1 MINLTEKR
9 SWSKRFNKLKVSLV
23 SLGVVLKT
31 TAVSQYVSLFG
42 KFPKFVQKYFKPQKW
57 YSMKSRSFVCLRES
71 PACEAMW
78 VIWRY
83 CPPTLSSLFMFSQGF
98 SIAINVLIF
107 SSLTLGIIDG
117 EFRQKRF
124 KEEHFEVSLWK
135 YSFKFCTS
143 LYLWK
148 WIIAYICASFKS
160 RHKSFLASLS
170 SKCFTQWGN
179 TFSVWPRFLLNGELW
194 IDAMSFQVYQST
206 QLKSEVRHFD
216 YKAVE

>member
-1 MINLTEKR
+1 MILCKTNWTAFTCINPSKHQDTFSLLENVNSFSIYMINLTEKR

-124 KEEHFEVSLWK
+124 KEEYYEVSLQ
-135 YSFKFCTS
+135 
-143 LYLWK
+143 
-148 WIIAYICASFKS
+148 
-160 RHKSFLASLS
+160 FLMKIS
-170 SKCFTQWGN
+170 
-179 TFSVWPRFLLNGELW
+179 
-194 IDAMSFQVYQST
+194 I
-206 QLKSEVRHFD
+206 
-216 YKAVE
+216 

>member
-1 MINLTEKR
+1 MLA
-9 SWSKRFNKLKVSLV
+9 F
-23 SLGVVLKT
+23 LGN
-31 TAVSQYVSLFG
+31 S
-42 KFPKFVQKYFKPQKW
+42 PKFVQKYFKPQKW

-83 CPPTLSSLFMFSQGF
+83 CPPTLLSLFMFSQGKC
-98 SIAINVLIF
+98 VDLRLRLLWV
-107 SSLTLGIIDG
+107 SLTKSFAKKGSKKSIMKWVYN
-117 EFRQKRF
+117 FW
-124 KEEHFEVSLWK
+124 WK

-216 YKAVE
+216 YRAVE